1 LAPVKEHHEKINR
14 LCENIGKVIVGKD
27 NVIRLVAVGLLARG
41 HILIEDIPGIG
52 KTTLANALARSLGC
66 SFQRIQFTSD
76 LLPTDI
82 LGVSV
87 FNPKESRFEFQK
99 GPIFANIVLADEINR
114 TTPKTQSSLL
124 EAMNDRQVSMD
135 SVTYPLPRPF
145 IVIATQNPVEHYG
158 TFPLPES
165 QLDRFMLKITIG
177 YPSPE
182 EEEKLL
188 QTRKGRDPLDGIE
201 PVLTTDEVIELQDAV
216 DQVRMDPSLT
226 AYLMDIVTATRKS
239 TLIQVGVSPRG
250 SLAMH
255 RLAQAHAL
263 AAGRDYCIPDDMKRL
278 AVPAF
283 AHRIVLSTDYGPRA
297 MGATGAN
304 QIIRNIVES
313 VPVPL

>member
-1 LAPVKEHHEKINR
+1 MADIRKSDEKINR
-14 LCENIGKVIVGKD
+14 LCENIARVIVGKD
-27 NVIRLVAVGLLARG
+27 DVIRLVVVGLLAKG

-52 KTTLANALARSLGC
+52 KTTLANALARSINC

-76 LLPTDI
+76 LLPSDI

-87 FNPKESRFEFQK
+87 YNPKENKFQFQK
-99 GPIFANIVLADEINR
+99 GPIFANVVLADEINR

-124 EAMNDRQVSMD
+124 EAMNDRQVSLD
-135 SVTYPLPRPF
+135 SVTHPLPRPF
-145 IVIATQNPVEHYG
+145 VVIATQNPVEHYG

-165 QLDRFMLKITIG
+165 QLDRFMLKINIG

-188 QTRKGRDPLDGIE
+188 QTRKGRDPLEGIN
-201 PVLTTDEVIELQDAV
+201 PVLTAEDVLELQGDV
-216 DQVRMDPSLT
+216 DRVRMDPSLT
-226 AYLMDIVTATRKS
+226 TYLMNIVTATRKS
-239 TLIQVGVSPRG
+239 NLIQVGVSPRG
-250 SLAMH
+250 SLSMH
-255 RLAQAHAL
+255 KLSQAHAL
-263 AAGRDYCIPDDMKRL
+263 AEGRDYCIPDDIKKL

-297 MGATGAN
+297 TGATSAN
-304 QIIRNIVES
+304 QVIRNIVES

>member
-1 LAPVKEHHEKINR
+1 MTSSSAPQEKVNK
-14 LCENIGKVIVGKD
+14 LCGNIGKVIVGKED
-27 NVIRLVAVGLLARG
+27 VIRLVVVGLLAKG

-52 KTTLANALARSLGC
+52 KTTLANALARSLSL

-76 LLPTDI
+76 LLPSDI

-87 FNPKESRFEFQK
+87 FNPKENRFEFQK

-135 SVTYPLPRPF
+135 SATYPMPRPF

-165 QLDRFMLKITIG
+165 QLDRFMLRITIG

-188 QTRKGRDPLDGIE
+188 RTRKGRDPLESIGL
-201 PVLTTDEVIELQDAV
+201 VLTDKDLLELQDAV
-216 DQVRMDPSLT
+216 DRVRMDTSLT
-226 AYLMDIVTATRKS
+226 TYLMDIVSATRRS
-239 TLIQVGVSPRG
+239 NLIQVGVSPRG
-250 SLAMH
+250 SLSMYK
-255 RLAQAHAL
+255 LAQAHAL
-263 AAGRDYCIPDDMKRL
+263 AAGRDYCIPDDIKKL

-283 AHRIVLSTDYGPRA
+283 AHRIVLSTDYGPQ
-297 MGATGAN
+297 ATGASSAD
-304 QIIRNIVES
+304 QVIRNIVES